1 MKWPGGSADS
11 TPTGPVLRQVEVH
24 IIDLIK
30 GTAYEAIV
38 QLDSLEDVQIKSFK
52 ALPGDA
58 QPGLTIEELIDASL
72 LVREDERVVKFAK
85 DVGVEKEQ
93 IYAE

>member
-11 TPTGPVLRQVEVH
+11 TPTGPILRQVEVH

-30 GTAYEAIV
+30 GSAFESIV
-38 QLDSLEDVQIKSFK
+38 QLNGGEAEIKTFK
-52 ALPGDA
+52 KLPEGA
-58 QPGLTIEELIDASL
+58 QPGLTVEELINAGE
-72 LVREDERVVKFAK
+72 LVRKNEKVVKFAK

-93 IYAE
+93 IFAE